1 MASPQKENG
10 HLRLATELVLVF
22 CIYRLSGQEW
32 QVLWVILRK
41 TWGWNKKKDRISLS
55 QIAGFTSM
63 NRSGVVRILN
73 KLIKRGVLKK
83 ENSAGINAY
92 TFNKNY
98 EEWQGMTKVAM
109 EVLSKMIPPKNVH
122 NSVDKSVDNS
132 AGVINLVE
140 GRLKNDNRAKHGGV
154 IKNDTYN
161 KQYKQ
166 YTIGNQKLDFNK
178 RWPNA
183 PQDFKELI
191 KKLSKKDL

>member
-10 HLRLATELVLVF
+10 HLRMATELVLVF

-55 QIAGFTSM
+55 QISELTSM
-63 NRSGVVRILN
+63 NRPNVVRILN
-73 KLIKRGVLKK
+73 KLIKRVVLKK

-98 EEWQGMTKVAM
+98 EEWQGMTKAAM
-109 EVLSKMIPPKNVH
+109 EVLSKMIPPKNV
-122 NSVDKSVDNS
+122 DKSVDNS
-132 AGVINLVE
+132 PGVINLVG
-140 GRLKNDNRAKHGGV
+140 GRLKNDNRAKHKGV

-166 YTIGNQKLDFNK
+166 YTIEKLDLNDPK
-178 RWPNA
+178 RWPDVPA
-183 PQDFKELI
+183 DFKGII
-191 KKLSKKDL
+191 KKLSKKGV

>member
-10 HLRLATELVLVF
+10 HLRMATELVLVF

-55 QIAGFTSM
+55 QISELTSM
-63 NRSGVVRILN
+63 NRPGVVRIIN

-98 EEWQGMTKVAM
+98 EEWQGMTKAAM
-109 EVLSKMIPPKNVH
+109 EVLSKMIPPKNV
-122 NSVDKSVDNS
+122 DKSVDNS
-132 AGVINLVE
+132 PGVINLVG
-140 GRLKNDNRAKHGGV
+140 GRLKNDNRAKHKGV

-166 YTIGNQKLDFNK
+166 YTIEKLDLNDPK
-178 RWPNA
+178 RWPDVPA
-183 PQDFKELI
+183 DFKGII
-191 KKLSKKDL
+191 KKLSKKGV

>member
-10 HLRLATELVLVF
+10 HLRMATELVLVF

-55 QIAGFTSM
+55 QISELTSM
-63 NRSGVVRILN
+63 NRPGVVRILN

-98 EEWQGMTKVAM
+98 EEWQGMTKAAM
-109 EVLSKMIPPKNVH
+109 EVLSKMIPPKNV
-122 NSVDKSVDNS
+122 DKSVDNS
-132 AGVINLVE
+132 PGVINLV
-140 GRLKNDNRAKHGGV
+140 GGVTKNYNRAKHAGV
-154 IKNDTYN
+154 IKNDTHN
-161 KQYKQ
+161 KHYKQ
-166 YTIGNQKLDFNK
+166 YTIGKLNFKDPS
-178 RWPNA
+178 RWPDA
-183 PQDFKELI
+183 PADFKGLI
-191 KKLSKKDL
+191 KKLSKKGV

>member
-10 HLRLATELVLVF
+10 HLRMATELVLVF

-55 QIAGFTSM
+55 QISELTSM
-63 NRSGVVRILN
+63 NRPGVVRILN

-98 EEWQGMTKVAM
+98 EEWQGMTKAAM
-109 EVLSKMIPPKNVH
+109 EVLSKMIPPKNV
-122 NSVDKSVDNS
+122 DKSVDNS
-132 AGVINLVE
+132 PGVINLVA
-140 GRLKNDNRAKHGGV
+140 GVIKNDTRAKHAGV

-166 YTIGNQKLDFNK
+166 YTIGNQKLDLNK

-183 PQDFKELI
+183 PKDFKELI
-191 KKLSKKDL
+191 KKLSNK